1 MFSSISVTYVH
12 EMYCFIFHCVITT
25 SFIYDNQHIFIF
37 CLLIFITYDILT
49 LNDRKH
55 HIVIII
61 YSRVILDHSVKW
73 HFFVQSYKSLG
84 VLYSNN
90 ITHILS
96 HLWKYITSKIAKINL
111 SEVRTLRKHKSHCGI
126 SPLCQPKLAKH
137 NRGPHIGK

>member
-1 MFSSISVTYVH
+1 MIYL
-12 EMYCFIFHCVITT
+12 IFPHVITVI
-25 SFIYDNQHIFIF
+25 FIYDNQHILIF
-37 CLLIFITYDILT
+37 CLLIFITRDILA